1 MGGASGEVLEALD
14 VGGRGCASPCAR
26 QRELAGSEVL
36 EHDLA
41 EARGRSVGCVAADAH
56 VVAEDAGAGQGRE
69 ARAQRGIGHLDVHVG
84 EHTFAQ
90 EQRRQ
95 RWIEVRGDSLPRA
108 MREGADV
115 DAEEHVR
122 RRHEAV
128 CGDAC
133 VFECMTEG
141 WMRVY
146 GGGFLRR
153 RRGKVEL
160 DVPGEARVT
169 QAPEARVAAGAE
181 ADDLDARCGRVGAP
195 ASASLDEVL
204 YMCIDLA
211 GPQIRADI
219 DDRRTVRRLG
229 MAPQHVGVG
238 VRRQVSRSTRRQP
251 GQERIC
257 VRRAHGVRLG
267 PSVRPSEREA
277 RLA

>member
-1 MGGASGEVLEALD
+1 M
-14 VGGRGCASPCAR
+14 
-26 QRELAGSEVL
+26 
-36 EHDLA
+36 
-41 EARGRSVGCVAADAH
+41 
-56 VVAEDAGAGQGRE
+56 
-69 ARAQRGIGHLDVHVG
+69 
-84 EHTFAQ
+84 
-90 EQRRQ
+90 
-95 RWIEVRGDSLPRA
+95 
-108 MREGADV
+108 MEGADV
-115 DAEEHVR
+115 DAEEYVR

-128 CGDAC
+128 RGDAC
-133 VFECMTEG
+133 VFERMAEG

-153 RRGKVEL
+153 GRGEVEL
-160 DVPGEARVT
+160 DVPGEARVA
-169 QAPEARVAAGAE
+169 QAPEARVAAGAK

-195 ASASLDEVL
+195 TSPSLDEML

-219 DDRRTVRRLG
+219 DDRRTVGCLG

-267 PSVRPSEREA
+267 PSVRLSEREA
-277 RLA
+277 RPA